1 MECVTGWALDDPF
14 TLENVEQFNELYLG
28 AAAAILD
35 KYIAEITQAKLG
47 N

>member
-1 MECVTGWALDDPF
+1 MRHRLGAGRGVYV
-14 TLENVEQFNELYLG
+14 ENVTEFNELYLG